1 MLGFLVGL
9 LVGLAILMVYRIRY
23 GARLKTLLQR
33 MRVQSTSRVMTYESQ
48 IASAIATQTNEF
60 DLLREQIANFR
71 QVLKLAPIGYLE
83 LDEENRLLWCNPKAQ
98 ELLAIHQI
106 DFDPPRL
113 LLAIVRSYELD
124 HLVERTRQT
133 QTACQQDWT
142 FHSISPDP
150 ANVSERPAYSLRGYG
165 MPLNQGRVGV
175 FLENRQE
182 ALLLAHQRD
191 RWTSDVAHELKTPLT
206 SIRLVGETL
215 KPRVDPSLTTWVERL
230 LNEVYRLS
238 NLVDDVLNLSQ
249 LEQLTEPCPIDE
261 STDIVQLLRQAW
273 QSLEPLAQQKK
284 LRFQYE
290 GPAQL
295 GVEVNPSLMHRVFV
309 NLFDNA
315 IKYSPAG
322 QMIQAKLSLTTGD
335 LAGFSADVRHLLI
348 EVIDAGPGFAA
359 KDLPYIF
366 DRFYRADPARSRE
379 QPQAGALASSST
391 GLGLSIVQKIVA
403 SHQGLTQAQNHPETH
418 GGWLRIWL
426 PGKRVKDLVQSGPA

>member
-1 MLGFLVGL
+1 
-9 LVGLAILMVYRIRY
+9 
-23 GARLKTLLQR
+23 
-33 MRVQSTSRVMTYESQ
+33 
-48 IASAIATQTNEF
+48 
-60 DLLREQIANFR
+60 
-71 QVLKLAPIGYLE
+71 
-83 LDEENRLLWCNPKAQ
+83 
-98 ELLAIHQI
+98 
-106 DFDPPRL
+106 
-113 LLAIVRSYELD
+113 
-124 HLVERTRQT
+124 
-133 QTACQQDWT
+133 
-142 FHSISPDP
+142 
-150 ANVSERPAYSLRGYG
+150 